1 MASRLEYKLR
11 TDFAKLMQQVNR
23 FESQVDPSKLDWEQK
38 AKLVSL
44 KHDIEAV
51 GDLVKVGDL

>member
-23 FESQVDPSKLDWEQK
+23 FESQIDPSKLDWE
-38 AKLVSL
+38 
-44 KHDIEAV
+44 
-51 GDLVKVGDL
+51 